1 MGTVVSRTLPS
12 LPGGWLE
19 ITITVPVSIVCT
31 VTTDTG
37 KFVFEPDR
45 PLVPV
50 LVMRDPSVSDPV
62 STLMARPDFL
72 QFLFQPV
79 SPSPLA

>member
-12 LPGGWLE
+12 LPGGSLE

-31 VTTDTG
+31 VTTDSG
-37 KFVFEPDR
+37 KFV
-45 PLVPV
+45 PV
-50 LVMRDPSVSDPV
+50 FVMRDLSFVDPV
-62 STLMARPDFL
+62 STLMARRDFL